1 MIKEYERVV
10 TLVDKT
16 EAGKCY
22 PKGTIGV
29 IVSLYSNGN
38 ACEVEIWDDTGYPI
52 NVVTYET
59 NEVKVIP
66 SK

>member
-29 IVSLYSNGN
+29 IDLS
-38 ACEVEIWDDTGYPI
+38 
-52 NVVTYET
+52 
-59 NEVKVIP
+59 
-66 SK
+66 